1 VKVFGIT
8 GWKNSGKTTLVTRL
22 VGHLTAR
29 GLRVATIKHAHLGF
43 DLDVEGKDSYL
54 HREAGA
60 AEVLVSSA
68 RRWALMHELRGE
80 EEVSLELLL
89 ARLAPADL
97 VLVEG
102 YKRDPHLKL
111 QVIRS
116 PNAEPPPEL
125 DNVVA
130 FATDT
135 PAAMPADVA
144 GRPVFHLDD
153 VAGIAAFVL
162 RRMGLPPVK
171 ENRARRRPGD
181 ASSGARRGP
190 S

>member
-1 VKVFGIT
+1 MKVFGIT

-22 VGHLTAR
+22 VGHFTAR
-29 GLRVATIKHAHLGF
+29 GLRVATIKHAHSGF

-54 HREAGA
+54 HRGAGA
-60 AEVLVSSA
+60 AEVLVSST

-80 EEVSLELLL
+80 EEASLDHLL

-102 YKRDPHLKL
+102 FKRDPHPKL

-116 PNAEPPPEL
+116 FHAEPPPVL

-135 PAAMPADVA
+135 AAAVPADAA

-153 VAGIAAFVL
+153 VAAIADFIL
-162 RRMGLPPVK
+162 F
-171 ENRARRRPGD
+171 
-181 ASSGARRGP
+181 
-190 S
+190 